1 MIAIDWTFVS
11 KVYVNHNGPI
21 WWYLKVCLYHEVG
34 ALMNRTNA
42 LIKRGP
48 ASFLT
53 SFTWNY
59 KEKTGIYVPGTKP
72 SPDIKPV
79 STIML
84 DLSASRIV
92 TNQCPSFINQQ
103 SVVFSL
109 EPSSQTKTMIDVCT
123 MRSPSTPSTPPW
135 VLCLRPSFQLEDTSR
150 CSLRHHQ
157 WPFPGVMQVTITSV
171 ISGPPWNQSPRK
183 VPTEF
188 RSCCDEDNFI
198 LSKHRRRRWIKLT

>member
-1 MIAIDWTFVS
+1 MMVFKSV
-11 KVYVNHNGPI
+11 
-21 WWYLKVCLYHEVG
+21 L
-34 ALMNRTNA
+34 A

-48 ASFLT
+48 ESFLT

-59 KEKTGIYVPGTKP
+59 REKTGIYVPGTKP

-84 DLSASRIV
+84 DSSASRIV

-123 MRSPSTPSTPPW
+123 MRSPSTPSTSSLPMSSLPLTLIPARGYLSLFFASPPM
-135 VLCLRPSFQLEDTSR
+135 TISR
-150 CSLRHHQ
+150 SYTQ
-157 WPFPGVMQVTITSV
+157 WPSLQWPVAHHGTRVLGKCLLNSGAAVRKITSFCPNTGEGDELNLLKFWKKQG
-171 ISGPPWNQSPRK
+171 IS
-183 VPTEF
+183 
-188 RSCCDEDNFI
+188 
-198 LSKHRRRRWIKLT
+198 SKETLRR